1 MAYKTI
7 VTYFTSPIR
16 ADALIE
22 SAIAV
27 AQRFDAHVIG
37 LYVVPP
43 VEIYVAAEVP
53 ITADIADVQR
63 RHYTEEAEQI
73 QASFEKAFNDAGV
86 SSEWRV
92 ADATGSTV
100 PETIM
105 AHARCADLTI
115 ASQDQGL
122 EEYGSRHK
130 VAEEVM
136 FAGGRPVLFIPTAGS
151 YPKIG
156 DHVTVAW
163 DGSREAA
170 RACFDALPFL
180 KEAKDV
186 KILSVNPDETAMS
199 GANLPGSELANSLSR
214 HDVRC
219 EASHTTTDGISVAD
233 ELLSRLSD
241 QGSDLLVIGGFGHSR
256 VRELVFGGVTRHIL
270 AHMTSP
276 VLMVH

>member
-7 VTYFTSPIR
+7 VTYFTSPTR
-16 ADALIE
+16 GDALIE
-22 SAIAV
+22 SAISV
-27 AQRFDAHVIG
+27 AQRFEAHVIG

-63 RHYTEEAEQI
+63 RHYSEEAEQI
-73 QASFEKAFNDAGV
+73 QAAFEKAFSGAGI

-92 ADATGSTV
+92 VDATGSTV

-130 VAEEVM
+130 VAEEIM

-151 YPKIG
+151 YTGIG

-180 KEAKDV
+180 KKAKEV
-186 KILSVNPDETAMS
+186 RLLSVNPDETAMS
-199 GANLPGSELANSLSR
+199 GANLPGSEMATALSR

-219 EASHTTTDGISVAD
+219 EASHTQTDDISVGD
-233 ELLSRLSD
+233 EILSRVSD
-241 QGSDLLVIGGFGHSR
+241 QGSDLLVLGGFGHSR
-256 VRELVFGGVTRHIL
+256 VRELVFGGVTRQIL
-270 AHMTSP
+270 AQMTVP
-276 VLMVH
+276 VLMAH

>member
-7 VTYFTSPIR
+7 VTYFTSTMR

-27 AQRFDAHVIG
+27 AQRFESHVIG
-37 LYVVPP
+37 LYVLPA
-43 VEIYVAAEVP
+43 VEVYVAAEVP

-63 RHYTEEAEQI
+63 RHYTEEAEQV
-73 QASFEKAFNDAGV
+73 QTSFERAFNDAGIA
-86 SSEWRV
+86 SEWRV

-100 PETIM
+100 PETVM

-115 ASQDQGL
+115 ASQDEGL

-130 VAEEVM
+130 IAEEIM

-156 DHVTVAW
+156 DYVTVAW

-170 RACFDALPFL
+170 RACFDSLPFL
-180 KEAKDV
+180 KEAKNV
-186 KILSVNPDETAMS
+186 RILSVNPDETAMS
-199 GANLPGSELANSLSR
+199 GANLPGSEMATALSR

-219 EASHTTTDGISVAD
+219 EASHTQTDDISVGD
-233 ELLSRLSD
+233 EILSRLSD
-241 QGSDLLVIGGFGHSR
+241 QGSDLLVLGGFGHSR

-270 AHMTSP
+270 GQMTVP
-276 VLMVH
+276 VLMSH